1 MFRCFACKAVHL
13 TINDLI
19 RHLKLIHAYYPG
31 KKLNLKCAQN
41 NCKHSFMTYAGFR
54 KHLSS
59 VHRHEFLDQAE
70 TENQTEDTEPSQLN
84 NHNEQQPETP
94 LGDKRR
100 VIDTQEM
107 CASIVARLQNSG
119 VATSVVTSVISD
131 MEELVHE
138 IHSDIKSKVMNLLPA
153 KDFAT
158 PSQVDDCFSS
168 LNNPFTNLNTE
179 HKWKKYFKD
188 KWAVV
193 DPTEIKLGVR
203 FDSRLNRVTRTYD
216 QVPVIDKFI
225 YIPLLNTL
233 QFIFRNSDIC
243 KHMTSPSA
251 STSVYKDFCDGDYFK
266 NHPLYS
272 KHKNALQ
279 IQLYYDDFESAN
291 PLGSKQGIHKI
302 GVIYFILRNFPPKMN
317 SSLMNIHLLSL
328 FYAQDIKNYGFD
340 AILRP
345 LVEDLK
351 VLESSGIPVPF
362 SKDPLFG
369 TIAQV
374 TGDNLGMHTILGFM
388 ESFSALYFCRFCLV
402 DKKTSQSVFSED
414 DTNIT
419 LRNKALQEQH
429 YADLVADPSI
439 TSSFGVKRT
448 CLFNDLKYF
457 HICDNY
463 SPDIMHDILE
473 GVGQYEM
480 KLLLEYLSGIIPRQ
494 DVCNRIYSFNYGF
507 LERKNRPTRLN
518 LDILFN
524 TEHSSDIWRPH

>member
-1 MFRCFACKAVHL
+1 MG
-13 TINDLI
+13 II
-19 RHLKLIHAYYPG
+19 LK
-31 KKLNLKCAQN
+31 
-41 NCKHSFMTYAGFR
+41 
-54 KHLSS
+54 
-59 VHRHEFLDQAE
+59 
-70 TENQTEDTEPSQLN
+70 
-84 NHNEQQPETP
+84 
-94 LGDKRR
+94 
-100 VIDTQEM
+100 
-107 CASIVARLQNSG
+107 
-119 VATSVVTSVISD
+119 
-131 MEELVHE
+131 
-138 IHSDIKSKVMNLLPA
+138 
-153 KDFAT
+153 
-158 PSQVDDCFSS
+158 
-168 LNNPFTNLNTE
+168 
-179 HKWKKYFKD
+179 
-188 KWAVV
+188 
-193 DPTEIKLGVR
+193 
-203 FDSRLNRVTRTYD
+203 
-216 QVPVIDKFI
+216 
-225 YIPLLNTL
+225 
-233 QFIFRNSDIC
+233 
-243 KHMTSPSA
+243 
-251 STSVYKDFCDGDYFK
+251 
-266 NHPLYS
+266 HPLYS

-480 KLLLEYLSGIIPRQ
+480 KLLLDYLSGIIQ
-494 DVCNRIYSFNYGF
+494 DKTYVTESILSIMAF
-507 LERKNRPTRLN
+507 LKEKTDP
-518 LDILFN
+518 LD
-524 TEHSSDIWRPH
+524 